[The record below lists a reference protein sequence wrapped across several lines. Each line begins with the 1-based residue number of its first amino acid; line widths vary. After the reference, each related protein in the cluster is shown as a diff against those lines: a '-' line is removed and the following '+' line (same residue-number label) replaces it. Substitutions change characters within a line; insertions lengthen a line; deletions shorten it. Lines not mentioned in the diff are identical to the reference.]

1 VKYFVTLGG
10 RTLEVVVDGERVEV
24 EGRVFEAHLSPIP
37 GTPLRHLLL
46 GSESYTLA
54 MERADSGWAAAFRG
68 ERHVMEVLDERT
80 RHIRSLTGEGAKATG
95 ASQLRAPMPGLV
107 LRIQVQQG
115 QSVVVG
121 QPIVALEAMKM
132 ENELRATAAGV
143 VQAIAVVPGQAVERG
158 AVLVEFAAPAT

>member
-1 VKYFVTLGG
+1 MRYFVTLGG
-10 RTLEVVVDGERVEV
+10 RTLEVLVDGERVEV
-24 EGRVFEAHLSPIP
+24 EGKVHEAHLSPIP

-46 GSESYTLA
+46 GPESYTLA
-54 MERADSGWAAAFRG
+54 MERADGGWAVAFRG

-80 RHIRSLTGEGAKATG
+80 RHIRSLTGESAKASG

-107 LRIQVQQG
+107 LRIQVQEG
-115 QSVVVG
+115 QTVVAG

-132 ENELRATAAGV
+132 ENELRAPGPGV
-143 VQAIAVVPGQAVERG
+143 VQSIAVEPGQAVERG